1 MSTLSQFS
9 PLFAGYAPAVVKH
22 IATGWFIEYYVT
34 NPFTQTLERRKF
46 RLNNL
51 RKRCRTAMEFRVQAN
66 TICSQ
71 LNVKLANG
79 WNPFNE
85 DVKTENPG
93 AVPIKIVYEQY
104 FRDVEKDLR
113 PDTLRGYKAFS
124 RRLLEWC
131 DKRSPDMLLKD
142 FSDVMAVRYLDEQ
155 RQKNNWVNAT
165 FNNNLVSAQ
174 AFFTWCVKKKF
185 IEKNPFYGISKKKK
199 EAKKRTVINADARAI
214 MREWFMN
221 NNPGY
226 LLICELVFQSLI
238 RPTEISKLRVSDVD
252 LEHKVIHLD
261 GSITKTK
268 YSRKAVLSDELIEIL
283 GRNIQGA
290 NQDDFLISNG
300 YLPGKEPI
308 SSRMYR
314 KTWDKMRKQCHLP
327 DTMQLYSLRDTG
339 IISLF
344 DNGADANTVKGAADH
359 HNLNITSIYCDH
371 VDDNLVEKVR
381 KHSAKF

>member
-71 LNVKLANG
+71 LNMKLANG
-79 WNPFNE
+79 WNPFTETSNE
-85 DVKTENPG
+85 KPG
-93 AVPIKIVYEQY
+93 TLPISAMYEKY
-104 FRDVEKDLR
+104 FADVEKDLR
-113 PDTLRGYKAFS
+113 PDTLRSYKSFS
-124 RRLLEWC
+124 KMLIEWC
-131 DKRSPDMLLKD
+131 EKKTSDMLLGD
-142 FSDVMAVRYLDEQ
+142 FTDVMAVRFLDEQ
-155 RQKNNWVNAT
+155 RQERKWANAT

-174 AFFTWCVKKKF
+174 AFFTWCVKKKY
-185 IEKNPFYGISKKKK
+185 IEKNPFYGIEKKKK
-199 EAKKRTVINADARAI
+199 EAKKRTVVNADARSI
-214 MREWFMN
+214 IRDYFMKHQQ
-221 NNPGY
+221 GY

-238 RPTEISKLRVSDVD
+238 RPAEISRLRVSNVD
-252 LEHKVIHLD
+252 LENKVIRLD

-268 YSRKAVLSDELIEIL
+268 YSRNAVLSDELIEIL
-283 GRNIQGA
+283 SRNLAGA
-290 NQDDFLISNG
+290 NPDDYLISNG

-308 SSRMYR
+308 STKMYR
-314 KTWDKMRKQCHLP
+314 NTWAKMRKDCHLP

-381 KHSAKF
+381 KHSEKF

>member
-1 MSTLSQFS
+1 MSENASAGSSVKIRKTKRETLSE
-9 PLFAGYAPAVVKH
+9 
-22 IATGWFIEYYVT
+22 WF
-34 NPFTQTLERRKF
+34 
-46 RLNNL
+46 
-51 RKRCRTAMEFRVQAN
+51 
-66 TICSQ
+66 
-71 LNVKLANG
+71 
-79 WNPFNE
+79 
-85 DVKTENPG
+85 
-93 AVPIKIVYEQY
+93 
-104 FRDVEKDLR
+104 
-113 PDTLRGYKAFS
+113 
-124 RRLLEWC
+124 
-131 DKRSPDMLLKD
+131 RSPGFKCILMGIVTFLLILILFFVVCVPKKYDLSVGKISHETINATKD
-142 FSDVMAVRYLDEQ
+142 VVDIVSTQEKKEAAAAQVEPTYNFQAGVKEEVMNALSDTFYELRTIQQYEQ

-290 NQDDFLISNG
+290 NQDDYLISNG

>member
-9 PLFAGYAPAVVKH
+9 PLFTGYAPAVVKH

-51 RKRCRTAMEFRVQAN
+51 RKRCRTAMEFKVQAN

-104 FRDVEKDLR
+104 FRDVEKALR

-290 NQDDFLISNG
+290 NQDDYLISNG

>member
-34 NPFTQTLERRKF
+34 NPFTQVLERRKF

-66 TICSQ
+66 TICAQ

-79 WNPFNE
+79 WNPFTETTTNE
-85 DVKTENPG
+85 KPVTL
-93 AVPIKIVYEQY
+93 PISAMYDKY
-104 FRDVEKDLR
+104 FQDVEKDLR
-113 PDTLRGYKAFS
+113 PDTLRSYKSFS
-124 RRLLEWC
+124 KMLIEWC
-131 DKRSPDMLLKD
+131 EKKAPDMLLGD
-142 FSDVMAVRYLDEQ
+142 FTDVMAVRFLDEQ
-155 RQKNNWVNAT
+155 RLARKWANAT

-174 AFFTWCVKKKF
+174 AFFTWCVKKKY
-185 IEKNPFYGISKKKK
+185 IEKNPFYGIEKKKK
-199 EAKKRTVINADARAI
+199 EAKKRTVVNADARSI
-214 MREWFMN
+214 IRDYFMKHQQ
-221 NNPGY
+221 GY

-238 RPTEISKLRVSDVD
+238 RPAEISRLRVSNVD
-252 LEHKVIHLD
+252 LENKVIRLD

-268 YSRKAVLSDELIEIL
+268 YSRNAVLSDELIEIL
-283 GRNIQGA
+283 SRNLAGA
-290 NQDDFLISNG
+290 NPDDYLISNG

-308 SSRMYR
+308 STKMYR
-314 KTWDKMRKQCHLP
+314 NTWAKMRKDCHLP

-381 KHSAKF
+381 KHSEKF

>member
-9 PLFAGYAPAVVKH
+9 PLFTGYAPAVVKH

-51 RKRCRTAMEFRVQAN
+51 RKRCRTAMEFKVQAN

-113 PDTLRGYKAFS
+113 PDTLYKAFS

-290 NQDDFLISNG
+290 NQDDYLISNG

>member
-9 PLFAGYAPAVVKH
+9 PLFTGYSPAVVKH
-22 IATGWFIEYYVT
+22 YVTGWFIEYYVT
-34 NPFTQTLERRKF
+34 NPFTQVLERRKF

-66 TICSQ
+66 TICCQ

-79 WNPFNE
+79 WNPYSE
-85 DVKTENPG
+85 TEEEKHPG
-93 AVPIKIVYEQY
+93 AIPIRAMYDQY
-104 FRDVEKDLR
+104 FSDVEQDFR
-113 PDTLRGYKAFS
+113 PDTIRSYKAFS
-124 RRLLEWC
+124 KILLDWC
-131 DKRSPDMLLKD
+131 DKKSPDMLLKD
-142 FSDVMAVRYLDEQ
+142 FSEVLAVRFMDEQ
-155 RQKNNWVNAT
+155 RKARSWANST

-174 AFFTWCVKKKF
+174 AFFTWCVKKKYLK
-185 IEKNPFYGISKKKK
+185 KNPFYGI
-199 EAKKRTVINADARAI
+199 EKKRKEHKKREVINQDARAI
-214 MREWFMN
+214 IRDYFMQKQ
-221 NNPGY
+221 PGY

-238 RPTEISKLRVSDVD
+238 RPSEISRLRVSNVD
-252 LEHKVIHLD
+252 LEHKVIRLE

-268 YSRKAVLSDELIEIL
+268 YARNAVLSDELIEIL
-283 GRNIQGA
+283 TRNLEGA
-290 NQDDFLISNG
+290 DPNDYLISNG

-308 SSRMYR
+308 STKMYR
-314 KTWDKMRKQCHLP
+314 KTWAKMREDCKLP

-359 HNLNITSIYCDH
+359 HDLNITSIYCDH
-371 VDDNLVEKVR
+371 VDEGLVEKVR

>member
-1 MSTLSQFS
+1 
-9 PLFAGYAPAVVKH
+9 
-22 IATGWFIEYYVT
+22 
-34 NPFTQTLERRKF
+34 
-46 RLNNL
+46 
-51 RKRCRTAMEFRVQAN
+51 
-66 TICSQ
+66 
-71 LNVKLANG
+71 
-79 WNPFNE
+79 
-85 DVKTENPG
+85 
-93 AVPIKIVYEQY
+93 
-104 FRDVEKDLR
+104 
-113 PDTLRGYKAFS
+113 
-124 RRLLEWC
+124 
-131 DKRSPDMLLKD
+131 MLLKD

-199 EAKKRTVINADARAI
+199 EAKKRTIINADARAI

-290 NQDDFLISNG
+290 NQDDYLISNG

>member
-1 MSTLSQFS
+1 
-9 PLFAGYAPAVVKH
+9 
-22 IATGWFIEYYVT
+22 
-34 NPFTQTLERRKF
+34 
-46 RLNNL
+46 
-51 RKRCRTAMEFRVQAN
+51 MEFKVQAN

-290 NQDDFLISNG
+290 NQDDYLISNG

-314 KTWDKMRKQCHLP
+314 KTWDKIATSRTPCSSTPSVIRVLSACLIMEQTQILLREQQTTTTSTSRPFTVITWTTTLLRRSASTPKSSKSNGGRGLVLDQPKLSFH
-327 DTMQLYSLRDTG
+327 QL
-339 IISLF
+339 
-344 DNGADANTVKGAADH
+344 
-359 HNLNITSIYCDH
+359 
-371 VDDNLVEKVR
+371 
-381 KHSAKF
+381 